1 MIICIQGGWPAT
13 TRRGKEALGPK
24 IPFDGEDR
32 GGSLGKLTLPNE
44 SYKARAMGL

>member
-1 MIICIQGGWPAT
+1 MASPAT
-13 TRRGKEALGPK
+13 TRRGKEAPVLGPK

>member
-1 MIICIQGGWPAT
+1 MASPAT